1 MGQHRA
7 HSASEQRRRELHLLL
22 AQALAEQRSLD
33 PHVARSDETV
43 RSSETHSIPNAGLG
57 RIREASADCIK
68 ILSFDG
74 LVNFDSEYGRRR
86 MEIDDFDQVKGQPWV
101 EFWSADQRSDLQH
114 AIDAARSGGVGQ
126 FVGHRT
132 TAQGTRK
139 WWDVI
144 VSPIRNT
151 SGTPTHLLAIS
162 RDVTTARLHSESR
175 DLLNREL
182 GHRMKNLFALVNGLI
197 TLTAR
202 TDPVVQ
208 PFADTLRE
216 RFLALSRALDYVLPA
231 PVPNAPRPAGT
242 LQRLLQ
248 VLLAPYENLAQHHRR
263 FVIVGDD
270 PLVGSTATISLALSV
285 HELATN
291 AIKHGALSGAEGRV
305 SITCRCNAD
314 GECELA
320 WTERGGPVV
329 AAPPE
334 RTGFGSKL
342 LLRSITGT
350 LGGQVTKQWD
360 REGLTLRLVL
370 PLTSLTQ

>member
-1 MGQHRA
+1 MRPRTGMREHSTSANGWTMGQHRA

-270 PLVGSTATISLALSV
+270 PLVGS
-285 HELATN
+285 
-291 AIKHGALSGAEGRV
+291 GAEGRV